1 MTNAARRQNLK
12 KWYTVYY
19 FNGLCL
25 GYTLVDRLLTVLKTK
40 LLSLM
45 LFIKTKVEKI
55 RIN

>member
-1 MTNAARRQNLK
+1 MQLVDKTLK

-19 FNGLCL
+19 FNGLCF

-45 LFIKTKVEKI
+45 LFILKTKDGKI
-55 RIN
+55 RIT

>member
-19 FNGLCL
+19 FNGLCF

-40 LLSLM
+40 LLKYYAVY
-45 LFIKTKVEKI
+45 IK
-55 RIN
+55 N